1 MQPITKAADLL
12 NISEYR
18 LFSEAY
24 FTWFGDRANENDIT
38 FVFSQFKMFGEVP
51 EWADLYARHV
61 LVDLE
66 ANRPSSARPRKTS
79 ILGRL
84 RGARAQAKLTR
95 PVTNTVACIQVAGPK
110 PVV

>member
-51 EWADLYARHV
+51 EWANLYARHV

-66 ANRPSSARPRKTS
+66 ANRQVNLNSFCVLNLSPRVGQKAEISFS
-79 ILGRL
+79 IQR
-84 RGARAQAKLTR
+84 
-95 PVTNTVACIQVAGPK
+95 
-110 PVV
+110 